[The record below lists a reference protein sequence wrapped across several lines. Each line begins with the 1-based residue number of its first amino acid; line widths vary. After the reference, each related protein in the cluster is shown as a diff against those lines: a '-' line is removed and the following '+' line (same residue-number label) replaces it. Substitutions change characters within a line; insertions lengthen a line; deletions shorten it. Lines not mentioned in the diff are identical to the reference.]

1 MPSKEG
7 ISETYRQHKINA
19 YLSASLAVSIGY
31 LAGAV
36 SLWFLLL
43 LIIPAFILWVSAT
56 WLVRGGFM
64 LALVMNQQEQLEEMN
79 QWLSGPIEGVI
90 MEKRKNGAASSSS

>member
-1 MPSKEG
+1 MLSKEK
-7 ISETYRQHKINA
+7 ITETYRQHKVNT
-19 YLSASLAVSIGY
+19 YLSALLAVSIGY

-43 LIIPAFILWVSAT
+43 LIIPAFILWASAT

-64 LALVMNQQEQLEEMN
+64 LAMVMNKQEQLKEMN
-79 QWLSGPIEGVI
+79 QWL
-90 MEKRKNGAASSSS
+90 EKKDNRELIVRNTEP

>member
-1 MPSKEG
+1 MPSKEK
-7 ISETYRQHKINA
+7 ITETYRQHKINT
-19 YLSASLAVSIGY
+19 YSSAVMVGTIGY

-43 LIIPAFILWVSAT
+43 LIIPAFILWASAT

-64 LALVMNQQEQLEEMN
+64 LAMVMNKQEQLEEMG
-79 QWLSGPIEGVI
+79 QWIKGPVEKVV
-90 MEKRKNGAASSSS
+90 MEKRKKWGKKQY